1 MNQKEIV
8 TKNGQETKELARILC
23 SQWLEINKSKNSNWL
38 VCLYGD
44 LGGGKTTFSQG
55 IGEELG
61 VKEIVNSP
69 TFLIMKKYLS
79 ARKANKKYT
88 LYHFDCYRISDAQE
102 ILDLGWEDIINGEN
116 NIILV
121 EWPERIEKILPKT
134 RLNLKFEVIGEDER
148 KIVFEKSPILKC

>member
-1 MNQKEIV
+1 MNKKEI
-8 TKNGQETKELARILC
+8 TTNSSAETKEFAEMLC
-23 SQWLEINKSKNSNWL
+23 AQWLEINQRQNSNWL

-55 IGEELG
+55 VAEELG
-61 VKEIVNSP
+61 VKGVVSSP

-79 ARKANKKYT
+79 EKKVNKKYT

-102 ILDLGWEDIINGEN
+102 ILNLGWDDIIEGEN

-121 EWPERIEKILPKT
+121 EWPERIEKILPKL
-134 RLNLKFEVIGEDER
+134 RLNLKFEVVGEGAR
-148 KIVFEKSPILKC
+148 KIVFDK

>member
-1 MNQKEIV
+1 MKFNMNKKEI
-8 TKNGQETKELARILC
+8 TTNSSAETKEFAEMLC
-23 SQWLEINKSKNSNWL
+23 AQWLEINQRQNSNWL

-55 IGEELG
+55 VAEELG
-61 VKEIVNSP
+61 VKGVVSSP

-79 ARKANKKYT
+79 EKKVNKKYT

-102 ILDLGWEDIINGEN
+102 ILNLGWDDIIEGEN

-121 EWPERIEKILPKT
+121 EWPERIEKILPKL
-134 RLNLKFEVIGEDER
+134 RLNLKFEVVGEGAR
-148 KIVFEKSPILKC
+148 KIVFDK